1 MCTIIR
7 IIIIIMIVYIEWKY
21 KYGKRELDRSICSR
35 NGESICAIF
44 NSVTKQAVNQFCVQV
59 NFV

>member
-21 KYGKRELDRSICSR
+21 KYGKRELDRYVV
-35 NGESICAIF
+35 GMESICAIF
-44 NSVTKQAVNQFCVQV
+44 NSVTKQAENQFCVQV